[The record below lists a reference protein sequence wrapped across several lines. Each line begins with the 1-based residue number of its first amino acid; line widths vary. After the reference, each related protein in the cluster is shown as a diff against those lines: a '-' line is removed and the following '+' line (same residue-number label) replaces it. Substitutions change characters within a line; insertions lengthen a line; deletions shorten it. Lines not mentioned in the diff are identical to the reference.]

1 MHAQGNDAARAHPI
15 HLLEVLGAA
24 IVGGM
29 EQYVDNL
36 IRRLPARQFR
46 VTCLCPYESAFT
58 QKLRAHGCAVFI
70 APLRDE
76 PPWRS
81 IQLAVELI
89 RHHEVDLIHAHL
101 PNAHVVAGLAGGLMQ
116 VPVVATVH
124 GMNLTTH
131 ELGISRTTGTH
142 LMVVC
147 QEAYTQGLAMG
158 LPPERLTLVPNGV
171 DTKLFM
177 PREDRAARRAAL
189 GLPQDV
195 QLVGFVGRLAPEKG
209 PDNFIRA
216 AATLHH
222 ARPDVHF
229 AVVGDG
235 AMDRQLRE
243 MVANTGLHEYVH
255 FLGLRED
262 TRELY
267 PAFDVLAHT
276 SRSEG
281 MPLVLLEAMACG
293 LPVVALGVGG
303 VAEVVEVGT
312 TGMLLGPGDWEGIS
326 IALSDL
332 LARPERIAEMGHAAR
347 ERAIKHFEIATT
359 IQRSTE
365 LFRRL
370 VTPPALSR
378 DVLKTKVLATGGR
391 A

>member
-1 MHAQGNDAARAHPI
+1 MGTAERSMRI
-15 HLLEVLGAA
+15 TRLHLLEVLGAA

-29 EQYVDNL
+29 EHYVDNL
-36 IRRLPARQFR
+36 IRSLPTQQFQ

-58 QKLRAHGCAVFI
+58 QTLRRHGCDVFI

-81 IQLAVELI
+81 IQMAVELI
-89 RHHEVDLIHAHL
+89 RHRKIDLVHAHL
-101 PNAHVVAGLAGGLMQ
+101 PNAHVVAGLAGGLTG

-124 GMNLTTH
+124 GMNVTTH

-147 QEAYTQGLAMG
+147 QEAYTQGLALG
-158 LPPERLTLVPNGV
+158 LPPDRLTLVPNGV
-171 DTKLFM
+171 DTKVFT
-177 PREDRAARRAAL
+177 PGADREAVRAAL
-189 GLPQDV
+189 GLPTGV
-195 QLVGFVGRLAPEKG
+195 QIVGFVGRLAPEKG

-216 AATLHH
+216 AETVHRS
-222 ARPDVHF
+222 RPDVHF

-235 AMDRQLRE
+235 AMDLHVRE
-243 MVANTGLHEYVH
+243 MVGQMGLGEYVH

-262 TRELY
+262 MWATY
-267 PAFDVLAHT
+267 PAFDMLAHT

-303 VAEVVEVGT
+303 VPEVLEVGM
-312 TGMLLGPGDWEGIS
+312 TGVLLGPGDWEGIGF
-326 IALSDL
+326 ALSDL
-332 LARPERIAEMGHAAR
+332 LGRPERLAEMGLAAR
-347 ERAIKHFEIATT
+347 ERAVKHFGLETA

-370 VTPPALSR
+370 ANAPTRSPDVIKAKALVTA
-378 DVLKTKVLATGGR
+378 GR